1 MLLEAFAGLPDSSD
15 WRLVVAGEPWEGLE
29 SQLVGLI
36 DERGL
41 GDRVR
46 TELRWIPESEVP
58 GLLAACDLVVLPYRS
73 GSQSAV
79 APLALSAGLPVLS
92 TRVGGL
98 SEVVQDGMNGVLVEA
113 GSIDELARAFE
124 EMDDERLGTLA
135 EGARRSRDR
144 LTWDGY
150 AAALEDLLEDV
161 AGANSEFGT
170 RNSEFPSVRS

>member
-1 MLLEAFAGLPDSSD
+1 MPRF
-15 WRLVVAGEPWEGLE
+15 
-29 SQLVGLI
+29 
-36 DERGL
+36 
-41 GDRVR
+41 
-46 TELRWIPESEVP
+46 
-58 GLLAACDLVVLPYRS
+58 LAATDLVVLPYRS

-79 APLALSAGLPVLS
+79 APLALSAGLPVLC

-113 GSIDELARAFE
+113 GSVDELARAFE
-124 EMDDERLGTLA
+124 EMDRGKLA
-135 EGARRSRDR
+135 GLTEGARASRSR